1 MNKINVGL
9 IGFGTIGSGV
19 VKVLQ
24 QKAKTLEKKLGLNIS
39 LAWICDL
46 DIESTRGLDID
57 RNILTSD
64 VQKILNDQNIQIVVE
79 LIGGIHPA
87 KEFILQALKNKKFV
101 VTANKALLAEEGAEI
116 FEAAKANGVD
126 VYYEA
131 SVGGAIPIIRTLREG
146 LVADRVETVYGII
159 NGTSNYILS
168 QMAQKGCDFKI
179 ALREAQKKGYAES
192 DPSLDINGGDS
203 AHKIAIL
210 ARLSFGHEVDFKDV
224 YVEGIENIDLCDIR
238 YAAEM
243 GYCIKLLAIAKKSE
257 GSVQLR
263 VHPTLLPKK
272 HILANVDGVSNAIL
286 LRSDFVGE
294 QMLHGPGAGQL
305 PTASAVVSD
314 IISIAQKMQGSL
326 RQDNCLVNIDP
337 EKLKVNLIDNIET
350 RYYFRFSALDEPA
363 VLSQIA
369 AILGKNNISIYSV
382 IQKGRRQEQSVHVV
396 MMTHDAKEK
405 DIAQALL
412 EINNLPVIKRKSV
425 AIRTE
430 RI

>member
-1 MNKINVGL
+1 MKKINVGL
-9 IGFGTIGSGV
+9 IGFGTIGCGV
-19 VKVLQ
+19 VKILQ
-24 QKAKTLEKKLGLNIS
+24 RKAKRLEKKLGLSIN
-39 LAWICDL
+39 LAVVCDL
-46 DIESTRGLDID
+46 DIQSSRGIEID
-57 RNILTSD
+57 KNILTSD
-64 VQKILNDQNIQIVVE
+64 AQKILNDDNIQIIVE

-87 KEFILQALKNKKFV
+87 KEFILQALKNKKYV
-101 VTANKALLAEEGAEI
+101 VTANKALLAEEGSEI
-116 FEAAKANGVD
+116 FKTAKANGVD

-131 SVGGAIPIIRTLREG
+131 SVGGAIPIIRTLRDG
-146 LVADRVETVYGII
+146 LIADRIETVYGII

-168 QMAQKGCDFKI
+168 QMAQKGCEFEI

-210 ARLSFGHEVDFKDV
+210 ARLSFGHEIDFKDV
-224 YVEGIENIDLCDIR
+224 YIEGIENIDLCDIR

-243 GYCIKLLAIAKKSE
+243 GYCIKLLAIAKKAD
-257 GSVQLR
+257 GAVQLR

-272 HILANVDGVSNAIL
+272 HLLSNVNGVSNAIL
-286 LRSDFVGE
+286 INSDLVGE
-294 QMLHGPGAGQL
+294 QILHGPGAGQL

-314 IISIAQKMQGSL
+314 IVSIAQKLHVSL
-326 RQDNCLVNIDP
+326 TQNTSLVNISS
-337 EKLKVNLIDNIET
+337 EKIAVSSMDNIET

-369 AILGKNNISIYSV
+369 SILGKNNISICSV
-382 IQKGRRQEQSVHVV
+382 IQKGRRQEQAVHVV

-412 EINNLPVIKRKSV
+412 EIDSLPVIKRKSV

>member
-9 IGFGTIGSGV
+9 IGFGTIGCGV

-24 QKAKTLEKKLGLNIS
+24 QKAKILEKKLGLSIN
-39 LAWICDL
+39 LACVCDL
-46 DIESTRGLDID
+46 DIESDRGIDID
-57 RNILTSD
+57 KTMLTTD
-64 VQKILNDQNIQIVVE
+64 VQKILNNEQIQIVVE

-87 KEFILQALKNKKFV
+87 KEFILQALRNKKYV
-101 VTANKALLAEEGAEI
+101 VTANKALLAEEGSEI
-116 FEAAKANGVD
+116 FAAAKANEVD

-131 SVGGAIPIIRTLREG
+131 SVGGAIPIIRTLRDG
-146 LVADRVETVYGII
+146 LIADRIESVYGII

-192 DPSLDINGGDS
+192 DPTLDINGVDS

-210 ARLSFGHEVDFKDV
+210 ARLSFGHEVNFKDV

-243 GYCIKLLAIAKKSE
+243 GYCIKLLAIAKKIE

-272 HILANVDGVSNAIL
+272 HLLANVNGVSNAIL

-314 IISIAQKMQGSL
+314 IVSIAQKLQVASSQKTAL
-326 RQDNCLVNIDP
+326 LNISSD
-337 EKLKVNLIDNIET
+337 LIQVSSMDNIET

-369 AILGKNNISIYSV
+369 AVLGKNNISIYSV

-405 DIAQALL
+405 DISQALL
-412 EINNLPVIKRKSV
+412 EINALPVIKKKSV